1 MSSFIGFDSPKQ
13 SADNQKKENRKKP
26 SNFDGLNELF
36 GITESKF
43 EVVELPI
50 VELIPYKNHK
60 FKPSPEAKREL
71 IRESIKEFG
80 VMEPVIVRPA
90 SDCAYEITGKYEIL
104 AGHQRTALSKE
115 TGRDVVPAIIK
126 RGLSEDEAEQI
137 VAETNMQRSFE
148 EMTYSERAAV
158 LASHYNAQKRR
169 NVRKEVLSEIN
180 SYLETYSKPVNT
192 RAEEGLSPGE
202 TKGVR
207 GLEKEYDLSKATI
220 ARYIR
225 IDTLIDEMKL
235 LLDDGV
241 IPFKAAVELSY
252 ISADNQE
259 LLVELVKI
267 NEYKCDMNK
276 ARLIR
281 EQEEKG
287 NLNVSVMENILAG
300 IKVRKSPG
308 KPKAFSVNGSIMKKY
323 EQYFTPE
330 LKKKDIEDIIDKAL
344 AMYFGEE

>member
-13 SADNQKKENRKKP
+13 SADNQKKESRKKT

-43 EVVELPI
+43 EIVELPI
-50 VELIPYKNHK
+50 VELAPYKNHK
-60 FKPSPEAKREL
+60 FKPSSEAKRDL

-90 SDCAYEITGKYEIL
+90 EDCAYGIPGKYEIL
-104 AGHQRTALSKE
+104 AGHQRTELSKE
-115 TGRDVVPAIIK
+115 AGRDVVPAIIK

-148 EMTYSERAAV
+148 EMTYSERAVV

-169 NVRKEVLSEIN
+169 NVRNEVLSEIN

-192 RAEEGLSPGE
+192 RAEVGLSPGG
-202 TKGVR
+202 TDGIR
-207 GLEKEYDLSKATI
+207 GMTEEYDLSKNTI

-225 IDTLIDEMKL
+225 IDTLIDEIKL
-235 LLDDGV
+235 LLDDGM

-259 LLVELVKI
+259 LFVELVKA

-287 NLNVSVMENILAG
+287 KLSVIVMENILAG
-300 IKVRKSPG
+300 IKVRKLPG
-308 KPKAFSVNGSIMKKY
+308 KPKAFSINGNIMKKWRC
-323 EQYFTPE
+323 
-330 LKKKDIEDIIDKAL
+330 
-344 AMYFGEE
+344 